1 MALRTQTHLFR
12 YLKQNLS
19 RQRCCTYLSAAYRC
33 DELWNKRLENPLIK
47 SISPNDYFY
56 ELDRKHKREGKVS
69 AIDVDLFVNSLNH
82 KNGEALL
89 DEVVDIIHRLR
100 RSPETVRTLP
110 STNHAVLRLLLDT
123 DSTHILLKLLSDPLN
138 YGVFPDHYTTNL
150 LMDYYIKKEDFTA
163 AARISSVKMLQEDF
177 GPKVTQVLTLAS
189 CYFYATS
196 DNNQPWEDYTPK
208 VEEPKEEV
216 KIRIRYLRNPYFDD
230 HFDLKEPNHI
240 VGKTLAWVSPLIGGT
255 VGSSCELLGWALYN
269 KWDELE
275 AALSHLSDG
284 KEPVA
289 GSVVSGFFVDILSKI
304 NTVKEIMES
313 CEDQDSREKVMSA
326 ITRIEGTEGK
336 VAEVDIKDL
345 VDKMIQEEV
354 AAAEATFIKE
364 QEVAYQSWEKLREDE
379 VQFQIEEY
387 KKKQLLA
394 EIAQKK
400 KALEEREEVIYFFDN
415 KERLEMLLPD
425 RKKKFYP
432 KKKSLIFGKKQP
444 RKVDEGYI
452 PPEVIRR

>member
-1 MALRTQTHLFR
+1 MALRAQTHLFR

-19 RQRCCTYLSAAYRC
+19 RQRCCNYLSAAYRC
-33 DELWNKRLENPLIK
+33 DESWNKRLENPLIK

-56 ELDRKHKREGKVS
+56 ELDRKYKREGKVS
-69 AIDVDLFVNSLNH
+69 AIDVDLFVNSLSH
-82 KNGEALL
+82 KNGEALV

-123 DSTHILLKLLSDPLN
+123 DSTHVLLKLLSDPLS
-138 YGVFPDHYTTNL
+138 YGVFPDHYVANM
-150 LMDYYIKKEDFTA
+150 LMDSYIKKEDFTA

-177 GPKVTQVLTLAS
+177 GPKVTQVLTLGS

-275 AALSHLSDG
+275 AALSRLSDG
-284 KEPVA
+284 KDPVA
-289 GSVVSGFFVDILSKI
+289 ASVL

-326 ITRIEGTEGK
+326 ITRIEGTEGR

-345 VDKMIQEEV
+345 VEKMIQEEV

-364 QEVAYQSWEKLREDE
+364 QEVAYKSWEKLREDE
-379 VQFQIEEY
+379 VQLQIEEY

-394 EIAQKK
+394 EIEQKK
-400 KALEEREEVIYFFDN
+400 KSLEEREEVIYFFDN
-415 KERLEMLLPD
+415 KEKLEMLLPD
-425 RKKKFYP
+425 RKKRYYP